1 MLSANEASEKTN
13 NLLNKLGCKYLDN
26 NKQLICAKN
35 LSIDV
40 LSSDKTLNSLVIDNI
55 VFEDSIDK
63 LLENSKFK
71 NCNII
76 AGYNSRE
83 FYSTLEHIFPDLLD
97 VLNIDYDVLKT
108 VIKYYFT
115 IHGHPIENG
124 LIKEI
129 LQKYQIPMVEYN
141 KLKYMVYANQIHVDK
156 KYFCPIKKMTD
167 YFTAAGMNAYVY
179 RYAFPVENEE
189 QIKIPKGR
197 VLRLGIELYL
207 NKVECIIFLSFKL
220 CGLIFFTFFSSDLN
234 FSVIGIF
241 VAIFPILTGLLSLSA
256 FRIYFLFCI
265 LPSLI

>member
-189 QIKIPKGR
+189 QIKSYWTTFVKFNDPSGFEKSVKLREYYIPYS
-197 VLRLGIELYL
+197 ENDL
-207 NKVECIIFLSFKL
+207 NLDIDEFPVIFEKS
-220 CGLIFFTFFSSDLN
+220 CNFFSKFN
-234 FSVIGIF
+234 FSMHNCDF
-241 VAIFPILTGLLSLSA
+241 WNNL
-256 FRIYFLFCI
+256 
-265 LPSLI
+265 